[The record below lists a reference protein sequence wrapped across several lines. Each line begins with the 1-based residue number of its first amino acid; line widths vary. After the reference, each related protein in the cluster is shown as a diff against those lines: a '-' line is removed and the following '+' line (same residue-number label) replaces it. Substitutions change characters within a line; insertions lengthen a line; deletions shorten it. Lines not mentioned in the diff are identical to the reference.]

1 MSGLYYAGISLAGNV
16 LINGNAESGPCG
28 WSGKYDIT
36 TQNVFKG
43 KYSFVIEIGDNGQ
56 TVFAPGSLIPLNNVE
71 NLNFSGVMRAEDAAS
86 GAVS

>member
-1 MSGLYYAGISLAGNV
+1 MINRKNILAMKKIITILMSGLYYAGISLAGNV

-43 KYSFVIEIGDNGQ
+43 K
-56 TVFAPGSLIPLNNVE
+56 
-71 NLNFSGVMRAEDAAS
+71 
-86 GAVS
+86 